1 MKKEVVLSY
10 QMDTSEHQR
19 TAKGIYI
26 PKKENI
32 SDDEQNSVNL
42 ISISNLYRH
51 PHNTKWHVVMNF
63 RSFYAAS
70 IPQRSSI
77 LKFG

>member
-42 ISISNLYRH
+42 
-51 PHNTKWHVVMNF
+51 
-63 RSFYAAS
+63 
-70 IPQRSSI
+70 
-77 LKFG
+77 